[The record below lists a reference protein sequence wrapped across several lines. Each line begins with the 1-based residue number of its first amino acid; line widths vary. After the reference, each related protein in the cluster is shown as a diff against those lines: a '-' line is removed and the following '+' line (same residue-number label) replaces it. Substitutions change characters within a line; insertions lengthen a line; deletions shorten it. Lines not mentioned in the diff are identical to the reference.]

1 MRSLSGIQPSGR
13 LHLGNYYG
21 ALKQF
26 LELQDQGEALYFLA
40 DLHALT
46 SLRDGPRLRAL
57 TREAAA
63 GYLALG
69 LDPSRAVLFRQSDV
83 PEVCELYW
91 ILGTVVPLSNLERAH
106 GYKDKLAH
114 GVAPDMGLFAYPV
127 LMAADIL
134 IYGSDVVPVGRDQ
147 LQHLEFTRDWATKFN
162 AAFVPGDDPADP
174 EGREAGHAPG
184 ILKLPRAHVREEA
197 ALVPGIDGE
206 KMSKSR
212 GNAIDLFGGDAE
224 VRKRIMS
231 IKTDSIPVEA
241 PKPEGTALHQ
251 LLRLVLPAA
260 EFQEQDRSW
269 RAGGVGYGE
278 YKKRL
283 LEGFHAAFDGA
294 RRRYRELMEDPAAVE
309 QVLQDGARRA
319 RALAAPVMSAVRRAV
334 GLH

>member
-21 ALKQF
+21 ALRQF

-46 SLRDGPRLRAL
+46 TVRDGPRLGAL

-69 LDPSRAVLFRQSDV
+69 LDPARAVLFRQSDV

-114 GVAPDMGLFAYPV
+114 GVAPDLGLFAYPV

-134 IYGSDVVPVGRDQ
+134 VYGSEVVPVGTDQ
-147 LQHLEFTRDWATKFN
+147 LQHLELARDWATKFN
-162 AAFVPGDDPADP
+162 SAYLPAYDPADP
-174 EGREAGHAPG
+174 EGREPGHAPG
-184 ILKLPRAHVREEA
+184 ILKLPRAHLREDA
-197 ALVPGIDGE
+197 AVVPGTDGE

-212 GNAIDLFGGDAE
+212 GNAIELFAEDAE
-224 VRKRIMS
+224 VRKRIMGM
-231 IKTDSIPVEA
+231 KTDSTPVEA
-241 PKPEGTALHQ
+241 PKPAGSALHQ
-251 LLRLVLPAA
+251 LLRLVLPAP
-260 EFQEQDRSW
+260 EFQEVDRSW
-269 RAGGVGYGE
+269 RAGGAGYGA

-283 LEGFHAAFDGA
+283 LDGFHAAFDGA
-294 RRRYRELMEDPAAVE
+294 RDRHRALVKDPGAVDA
-309 QVLQDGARRA
+309 VLRDGARRA
-319 RALAAPVMSAVRRAV
+319 RALAAPVMDDVRRAV
-334 GLH
+334 GLR

>member
-21 ALKQF
+21 ALRQF
-26 LELQDQGEALYFLA
+26 LELQEQGEALYFLA

-46 SLRDGPRLRAL
+46 TVRDGPRLRAL
-57 TREAAA
+57 TQEAAA

-69 LDPSRAVLFRQSDV
+69 LDPARAVLFRQSDV

-91 ILGTVVPLSNLERAH
+91 ILGTVVPLPNLERAH
-106 GYKDKLAH
+106 GYKDK
-114 GVAPDMGLFAYPV
+114 VARGLPADLGLFAYPV

-162 AAFVPGDDPADP
+162 STFVPGYDPADP
-174 EGREAGHAPG
+174 EGRERGHAPG
-184 ILKLPRAHVREEA
+184 ILKLPRPHVREEA
-197 ALVPGIDGE
+197 ALVPGTDGE

-212 GNAIDLFGGDAE
+212 GNAIELFAEDAE
-224 VRKRIMS
+224 VRKRIMG
-231 IKTDSIPVEA
+231 IKTDSTPVDA
-241 PKPEGTALHQ
+241 PKPAESALHQ

-260 EFQEQDRSW
+260 EFQEIDRSW
-269 RAGGVGYGE
+269 RAGGAGYGE

-294 RRRYRELMEDPAAVE
+294 RGRYRELIGEPHRVE
-309 QVLQDGARRA
+309 EVLREGARRA
-319 RALAAPVMSAVRRAV
+319 RALAAPVMESVRRAV
-334 GLH
+334 GLR